1 MKQSGFL
8 SDSSNRSGLVIVFPP
23 GVKSLFN
30 PGIHR
35 LVREV
40 EQRLGDVFVTYALSG
55 GAAPDVG
62 SAVNAARFAGCSSAI
77 VVHSED
83 WVGQGEWIAPG
94 RDTVLTENHDSTD
107 IEEIVQRVVEA
118 YSQARTAEHK
128 AA

>member
-55 GAAPDVG
+55 GATPDVG

-83 WVGQGEWIAPG
+83 WDGQGDWIAPG
-94 RDTVLTENHDSTD
+94 SDTVWTENHDSA
-107 IEEIVQRVVEA
+107 EIREIGQRVVEA

>member
-55 GAAPDVG
+55 GATPDVG

-83 WVGQGEWIAPG
+83 WGQGEWIAPG
-94 RDTVLTENHDSTD
+94 RDMVLTENHDSAD